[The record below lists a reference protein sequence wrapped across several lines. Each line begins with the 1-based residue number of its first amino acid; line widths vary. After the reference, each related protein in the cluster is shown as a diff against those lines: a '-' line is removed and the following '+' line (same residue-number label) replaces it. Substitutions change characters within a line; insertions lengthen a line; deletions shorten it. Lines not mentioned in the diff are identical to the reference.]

1 MVFEK
6 FGIGISKVI
15 KGMMNIGGM
24 ILFAYLLGSIP
35 FGLLLTRLFT
45 DKNIHREGSGNI
57 GATNVQRVAGTTLGV
72 LTLAG
77 DVAKGMLPVYLA
89 TKMGGADGF
98 PQDLFLALV
107 AAASVAGHFFPIF
120 LKGHGGGK
128 GVATTAGCFLI
139 LAPFAC
145 LVAIGVFL
153 LACWR
158 FNRVALGSLAAAA
171 VLPLSVWF
179 TNRSAI
185 ITGCA
190 VVLSIGI
197 AIRHKDNIRRIRSG
211 TEPLI
216 ICRDPHVTGKGTRK
230 R

>member
-1 MVFEK
+1 MTL
-6 FGIGISKVI
+6 FGTV
-15 KGMMNIGGM
+15 NIWSL

-35 FGLLLTRLFT
+35 FGLILTRLFA

-57 GATNVQRVAGTTLGV
+57 GATNVQRVAGPTLGV

-89 TKMGGADGF
+89 AEMAGGDGF
-98 PQDLFLALV
+98 PKELIMALV
-107 AAASVAGHFFPIF
+107 AAASVAGHFFPLY
-120 LKGHGGGK
+120 LKGRGGGK

-139 LAPFAC
+139 LAPYAC

-179 TNRSAI
+179 TGRSAI

-216 ICRDPHVTGKGTRK
+216 ICRDQHITGKGTRK